1 MQTSLET
8 RRARVRPQH
17 GALLRAFSFLLIAVL
32 FDWAAGQYV
41 THAGGVSVPD
51 VVLDRVPA
59 VNVSFVFKYGFILC
73 IAAYLAYPLLA
84 RFRAVDLA
92 INQLALLL
100 LVRGLFIIPTRLEPP
115 AGAINVTFPFPFSE
129 WYFKNDLFFSGH
141 VAVPFLGA
149 LVFGGRAR
157 YFFFGASVVMA
168 ISVLLMHIHYTVDV
182 LGAYCITFT
191 SYKAGKWLFRR
202 LRRAEA

>member
-1 MQTSLET
+1 M
-8 RRARVRPQH
+8 
-17 GALLRAFSFLLIAVL
+17 L

-41 THAGGVSVPD
+41 TYAGGASVPD
-51 VVLDRVPA
+51 VLLERVPA
-59 VNVSFVFKYGFILC
+59 VNVTFLFKYGFLLC
-73 IAAYLAYPLLA
+73 IAAYLAYPLLT
-84 RFRAVDLA
+84 RFRALDVA

-115 AGAINVTFPFPFSE
+115 AGAIDVTFPFPLDH

-168 ISVLLMHIHYTVDV
+168 ISVLLMHIHYTIDV
-182 LGAYCITFT
+182 LGAYFITFA
-191 SYKAGKWLFRR
+191 SYQAGKWLFRR
-202 LRRAEA
+202 LRRMEA